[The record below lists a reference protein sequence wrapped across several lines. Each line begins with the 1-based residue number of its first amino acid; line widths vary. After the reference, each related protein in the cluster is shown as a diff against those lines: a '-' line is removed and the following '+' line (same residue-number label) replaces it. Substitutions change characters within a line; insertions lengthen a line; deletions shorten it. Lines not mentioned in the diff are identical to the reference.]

1 MSNVIPLNGAANP
14 LRILVVDDHLDGVH
28 SLVKLLE
35 TRGHTVTFAIN
46 GFAALE
52 AAREF
57 RPNVVIIDMR
67 LPDMTGIELARQ
79 LKFEPG
85 LEGVRLIALSG
96 SPEYRQQAKEH
107 GILEFVLKPATPDDW
122 HALLEGG
129 AGKRASDDAAGR

>member
-1 MSNVIPLNGAANP
+1 VSNVIPLNAAASP

-35 TRGHTVTFAIN
+35 ARGHTVTFAIN

-52 AAREF
+52 TAREF
-57 RPNVVIIDMR
+57 KPNVVIIDMR
-67 LPDMTGIELARQ
+67 LPDMTGIDVARQ

-85 LEGVRLIALSG
+85 LEGVRLIALSA
-96 SPEYRQQAKEH
+96 SPEYQQKAKEH
-107 GILEFVLKPATPDDW
+107 GIPEFVLKPATPDVW

-129 AGKRASDDAAGR
+129 QQASGDAAGKS